1 VSQPGPVSPDA
12 SAPAPHAVGP
22 LLRRAHAR
30 AARAFSEG
38 LAPLGI
44 EGRHFGVMAAL
55 VDGPRTQRDLVDDV
69 GTDRVSMM
77 RIVDDLEARELA
89 RRRAVPGD
97 RRLRAVELTD
107 HGRAVVHEAEGTAR
121 STGEA
126 LLAHLDPD
134 ERSTLIALLGRFVS
148 PERPADPS
156 PGRRG

>member
-1 VSQPGPVSPDA
+1 MSETWPEPPD
-12 SAPAPHAVGP
+12 APAPAPYAVGP

-30 AARAFSEG
+30 AARAFAEG

-44 EGRHFGVMAAL
+44 EGRHFGVLAAL

-107 HGRAVVHEAEGTAR
+107 RGRAVFQDAEATAT

-134 ERSTLIALLGRFVS
+134 ERSTLVALLGRFVA
-148 PERPADPS
+148 PERS
-156 PGRRG
+156 